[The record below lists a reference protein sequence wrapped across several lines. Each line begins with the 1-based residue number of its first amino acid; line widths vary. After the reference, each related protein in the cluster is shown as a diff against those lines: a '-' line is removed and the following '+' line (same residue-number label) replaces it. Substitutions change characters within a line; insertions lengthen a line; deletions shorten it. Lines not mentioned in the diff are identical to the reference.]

1 MSQPLILKKP
11 YQIYRAGKDLTGKDG
26 VLMPLIKQLTEA
38 AITAEL
44 DHHLA
49 NGEEPNRKNGIGSKT
64 IKTGSGS
71 FELNA
76 PRDRAGTFEPQLIK
90 KHQTQLTSEIDR

>member
-1 MSQPLILKKP
+1 
-11 YQIYRAGKDLTGKDG
+11 
-26 VLMPLIKQLTEA
+26 LIKQLTEA

-49 NGEEPNRKNGIGSKT
+49 NSNEPNRKSGKGSKT
-64 IKTGSGS
+64 VKIGSGS

-76 PRDRAGTFEPQLIK
+76 PRDRAGSFEPRLIK
-90 KHQTQLTSEIDR
+90 KNQTQLTQKLIVKYYHYLARGCK